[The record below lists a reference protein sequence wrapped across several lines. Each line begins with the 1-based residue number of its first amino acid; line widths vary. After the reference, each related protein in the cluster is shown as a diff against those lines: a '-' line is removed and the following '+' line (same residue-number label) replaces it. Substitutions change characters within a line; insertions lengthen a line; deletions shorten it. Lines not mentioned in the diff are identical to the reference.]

1 MMPIYEQPALQM
13 LLLLDEVKRLYHG
26 RLNDHEVRVD
36 LLVAKAKE
44 DKNGDAT
51 GPALRLHG
59 YQANAIVRITSYK
72 DRVLGRGD
80 AEIVVDG
87 DMWHLWS
94 RDQQMALLDHEME
107 HIEVIVKDVMNDAG
121 MLTTELQRDDA
132 SRPKLRLKKHDFQ
145 VGWFDSVA
153 RRHGE
158 ASFEVSQA
166 RELLED
172 QEVRQIYFPWHEPS
186 AETRKRDKA
195 AKKPSVDRGD
205 DGLGV
210 EITAGGKTV
219 KTTLGGLK
227 RVEKHLAGKAKVK

>member
-1 MMPIYEQPALQM
+1 MPIYEQPAPQM

-26 RLNDHEVRVD
+26 RLDDHGIKID
-36 LLVAKAKE
+36 LLVAKAKC
-44 DKNGDAT
+44 DKNGDT
-51 GPALRLHG
+51 NGVALRLHG

-94 RDQQMALLDHEME
+94 REQQMALLDHELE
-107 HIEVIVKDVMNDAG
+107 HIEPIVKDVIDDAG
-121 MLTTELQRDDA
+121 MLKSDLQRDDA
-132 SRPKLRLKKHDFQ
+132 NRPKLRLKKHDFQ

-158 ASFEVSQA
+158 SSFEVSQA

-186 AETRKRDKA
+186 AETRKSEKKSARKLMVSEHGQPAVEMTSDELVGKIGKEFKRQKRAAA
-195 AKKPSVDRGD
+195 AK
-205 DGLGV
+205 
-210 EITAGGKTV
+210 
-219 KTTLGGLK
+219 
-227 RVEKHLAGKAKVK
+227 

>member
-1 MMPIYEQPALQM
+1 MPIYEQPAPQM
-13 LLLLDEVKRLYHG
+13 LLLLEEVKRLYHG
-26 RLNDHEVRVD
+26 WLEDHGIRID

-44 DKNGDAT
+44 DKNGDT
-51 GPALRLHG
+51 SGSALRQHG

-94 RDQQMALLDHEME
+94 REQQMALLDHELE
-107 HIEVIVKDVMNDAG
+107 HIEPIVKDAIGEGG
-121 MLTTELQRDDA
+121 MRTTVLQRDDA
-132 SRPKLRLKKHDFQ
+132 NRPKLRLKKHDFQ

-195 AKKPSVDRGD
+195 AKKTSVGQGD

-219 KTTLGGLK
+219 QTTVGGLK
-227 RVEKHLAGKAKVK
+227 RAEKRLAAKAK